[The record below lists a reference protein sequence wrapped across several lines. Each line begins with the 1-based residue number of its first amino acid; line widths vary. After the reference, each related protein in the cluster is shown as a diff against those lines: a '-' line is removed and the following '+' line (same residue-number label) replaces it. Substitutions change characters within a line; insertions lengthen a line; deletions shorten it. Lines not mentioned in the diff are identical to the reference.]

1 MLASIYLSAWAQ
13 SRYDLLPQQTP
24 LAHGTSIVMNPHIRL
39 IDLVPRRPRA
49 YVLGGLAALL
59 MVGGLE
65 ALYSLMPLLA
75 PQTTDG
81 RVAAFDLDGEGSLAV
96 WFSTVT
102 LLFAALASTLVYVV
116 HANETRGRRLW
127 LWGAAC
133 WLVMSID
140 ECSSVH
146 EAFKELMSHV
156 TGERLIHDGTIWWVM
171 GYFAVL
177 SVIGAQILWRMRVC
191 ASAALAWLSVAG
203 FYATAVL
210 AELAWITPK
219 DQRGVMLE
227 EGCEM
232 LGNVALLM
240 SLLLF
245 ARHQIMRDEPVAR
258 ETTRTPSR
266 PEQRW
271 AA

>member
-1 MLASIYLSAWAQ
+1 MS
-13 SRYDLLPQQTP
+13 
-24 LAHGTSIVMNPHIRL
+24 PHIRL
-39 IDLVPRRPRA
+39 IDLVPRRPRS
-49 YVLGGLAALL
+49 YVLGGLLAIVIVAS
-59 MVGGLE
+59 LE
-65 ALYSLMPLLA
+65 ALYALMPLLA

-96 WFSTVT
+96 WFSTMT
-102 LLFAALASTLVYVV
+102 LLFAALASTLVYVLHSRET
-116 HANETRGRRLW
+116 HARRLW
-127 LWGAAC
+127 LVGAVC

-177 SVIGAQILWRMRVC
+177 SVVGLQILWRMRTC
-191 ASAALAWLSVAG
+191 FAAVVSWLSVAALYG
-203 FYATAVL
+203 TAVL

-240 SLLLF
+240 SLLLY
-245 ARHQIMRDEPVAR
+245 ARHQIMSHEQAER
-258 ETTRTPSR
+258 ETAHTSTVSQ
-266 PEQRW
+266 QRR